1 MNNVMMIPA
10 YAGNISFPQD
20 SIVYTV
26 ISGVLMALVAVIGFF
41 IMKSRMKI
49 NVKAMV
55 TGAVIWFVFAIVL
68 KSLLLSPLLILDNS
82 VSRAIKENVWLYY
95 FIGAVAAGLF
105 EETGRLVAFR
115 TVLKKS
121 DDKQDSLSYGLGH
134 GGFEALYLGYQIA
147 SVGIMMAMINKGGI
161 DSVAKGASPE
171 MTQQLLDSIKQ
182 YSSNDMLHAL
192 LFGFERIP
200 AVFVHISGSVLVYA
214 AVKERKMWL
223 YLLAMFLH
231 FVIDFTLV
239 LYYAEIFP
247 LWVTEILF
255 AVITTPLFAAVM
267 KLVYNKMDSKK
278 EGVNGLSGNI

>member
-231 FVIDFTLV
+231 FAIDYTLV
-239 LYYAEIFP
+239 LYYAEILP

>member
-1 MNNVMMIPA
+1 MNNVMMILADP
-10 YAGNISFPQD
+10 GNISFPQD

-134 GGFEALYLGYQIA
+134 GGFEALYLGYQIVT
-147 SVGIMMAMINKGGI
+147 VGIMMAMINKGGI

-214 AVKERKMWL
+214 AVKERKTGL

-231 FVIDFTLV
+231 FAIDYTLV
-239 LYYAEIFP
+239 LYYAEILP

>member
-134 GGFEALYLGYQIA
+134 GGFEALYLGYQIVT
-147 SVGIMMAMINKGGI
+147 VGIMMAMINKGGI
-161 DSVAKGASPE
+161 DAVAKGASPE

-231 FVIDFTLV
+231 FAIDYTLV
-239 LYYAEIFP
+239 LYYAEILP

>member
-105 EETGRLVAFR
+105 EETGRLVAFGK
-115 TVLKKS
+115 VLKKS

-182 YSSNDMLHAL
+182 YSSNDMIHAL

-214 AVKERKMWL
+214 AVKERKTGL

-231 FVIDFTLV
+231 FAIDYTLV
-239 LYYAEIFP
+239 LYYAEILP

>member
-161 DSVAKGASPE
+161 DALAKGASPE

>member
-1 MNNVMMIPA
+1 M
-10 YAGNISFPQD
+10 
-20 SIVYTV
+20 
-26 ISGVLMALVAVIGFF
+26 
-41 IMKSRMKI
+41 
-49 NVKAMV
+49 
-55 TGAVIWFVFAIVL
+55 
-68 KSLLLSPLLILDNS
+68 
-82 VSRAIKENVWLYY
+82 
-95 FIGAVAAGLF
+95 AAGLF

-134 GGFEALYLGYQIA
+134 GGFEALYLGYQIVT
-147 SVGIMMAMINKGGI
+147 VGIMMAMINKGGI

-214 AVKERKMWL
+214 AVKERKTGL

-231 FVIDFTLV
+231 FAIDYTLV
-239 LYYAEIFP
+239 LYYAEILP